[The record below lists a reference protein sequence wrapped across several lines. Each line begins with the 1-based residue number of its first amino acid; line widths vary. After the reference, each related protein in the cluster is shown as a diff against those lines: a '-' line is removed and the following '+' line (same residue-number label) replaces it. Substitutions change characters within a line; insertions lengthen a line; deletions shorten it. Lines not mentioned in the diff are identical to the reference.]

1 MKKILVVEDNA
12 LNKKLFCD
20 ILDYMGYRVISTSE
34 GREVISLVLREKPDL
49 IIMDVHIPHI
59 SGLELTR
66 LIKQDADLRKIP
78 IIAVTAYAMKGE
90 LEMVTQSGCDDWMI
104 KPISVAD
111 FRDKVK
117 KYLDDMT

>member
-1 MKKILVVEDNA
+1 
-12 LNKKLFCD
+12 
-20 ILDYMGYRVISTSE
+20 MGYRVISTSE